1 MIKHRIILVDTK
13 SSNPNHYICIA
24 LHRALMKSPDVEIV
38 IKAELNDAVPLA
50 IENKCNLFLAFDG
63 EELNRAICLRLAAI
77 CNRSVLWVTEDPYEL
92 SVNVANSDMFDL
104 VFTNDSASVSAYG
117 EKGRH
122 LALAG
127 AKPFHFIP
135 VQNAGTPL
143 RYDVFFAGTAWPN
156 RVELIREML
165 GSNWADER
173 IKAKIALPT
182 NPHLPKVNLSLP
194 ASQLNWRTSP
204 VDFARFANSSVTT
217 LVLPRV
223 FSSSGQN
230 EFAETPPPRLFEAA
244 LAGTVQLV
252 QRKIEEAAKYFEPG
266 KEFIY
271 FENSKE
277 LIDSIKMLHA
287 DPQLRYDIAL
297 RAQNKALTQHCYENR
312 ASYILSE
319 LQKLP
324 TPSDTQIPPPP
335 LLNHVKPRLLFV
347 VHNVVANGNFGGVEA
362 YLHNISQVLR
372 ETYEIYFYSPSL
384 RKVSDALLLNEAG
397 IVVEALSFST
407 VLSPWQVTCQ
417 EREKAFASI
426 LNRYYISTVH
436 FHHLIGH
443 VPSLVELCKTL
454 GIPSVMT
461 FHDYYAICHRFTLLS
476 FKGNYCKPDEIS
488 PAQCDVCLWN
498 SHQILPGGQSTRR
511 AVWDQVLASSDSLI
525 FNTKGSQELIARIYP
540 SVSTHLN
547 THILP
552 VPTTPPTSSMREKV
566 KKLSS
571 PLKVAILGNFAN
583 HKGGDVISRVIP
595 LLEKCAI
602 EFHIF
607 GRVDGAYFWLNDHKA
622 FPQVFVHGGFD
633 PGQIPEDV
641 YSCHVSLHLSIW
653 PETYCLTLSEAWD
666 CGLVPIVSDIGALG
680 ERVTHGVDGIK
691 IPTDSE
697 GALFTVLHQFL
708 DTPSL
713 LSSLR
718 KSTANAPIMRPDT
731 HIAGLKAIYRTLTEN
746 RNYSIGMQKNSTLFS
761 LNQLRQPIADIWAI
775 SPASGGIVG
784 SRNYVSK
791 IRHLVTG
798 LSVHF
803 LDHWKRHG
811 IKSAVRVSIRYIS
824 RRL

>member
-1 MIKHRIILVDTK
+1 MTKHRIILVDTK

-24 LHRALMKSPDVEIV
+24 LHRALMNSPDVEVV
-38 IKAELNDAVPLA
+38 IKAELNEAVPLA
-50 IENKCNLFLAFDG
+50 VANKCNLFFAFDG

-77 CNRSVLWVTEDPYEL
+77 CTHSVLWVTEDPYEL
-92 SVNVANSDMFDL
+92 SVNVANSDMFNL
-104 VFTNDSASVSAYG
+104 IFTNDSASVSAYG
-117 EKGRH
+117 DKGRH

-135 VQNAGTPL
+135 VQSATMSL

-165 GSNWADER
+165 GSNWADEG

-204 VDFARFANSSVTT
+204 IDFARFANSSVAT

-252 QRKIEEAAKYFEPG
+252 QTKIEEAAEYFEPG

-271 FENSKE
+271 FEGAQD
-277 LIDSIKMLHA
+277 LIESVKKLRS
-287 DPQLRYDIAL
+287 DPELRYDIAV
-297 RAQNKALTQHCYENR
+297 RAQNKALAQHCYENR
-312 ASYILSE
+312 ASYVLSE

-324 TPSDTQIPPPP
+324 SASLTEIAQPIVVGQT
-335 LLNHVKPRLLFV
+335 KPRLLFV
-347 VHNVVANGNFGGVEA
+347 VHNVVANGNFGGVEV

-372 ETYEIYFYSPSL
+372 DTYEIYFYSPCMK
-384 RKVSDALLLNEAG
+384 KVSNALLLNETG
-397 IVVEALSFST
+397 EHIETFSFSA

-417 EREKAFASI
+417 EREKAFVSI
-426 LNRYYISTVH
+426 LNRYNISTVH

-443 VPSLVELCKTL
+443 VPSLVEVCKTL
-454 GIPSVMT
+454 GVPSVMT
-461 FHDYYAICHRFTLLS
+461 FHDYYAICHKFTLLS

-488 PAQCDVCLWN
+488 QSQCDVCLWN

-511 AVWDQVLASSDSLI
+511 AVWDQILASSDSLI
-525 FNTKGSQELIARIYP
+525 FNTKGSQELTERIYP
-540 SVSTHLN
+540 SVATHSN
-547 THILP
+547 INVLP
-552 VPTTPPTSSMREKV
+552 VPTLLQASARERSENSA
-566 KKLSS
+566 L
-571 PLKVAILGNFAN
+571 PLKVAILGNFAS

-595 LLEKCAI
+595 LLEKHAI

-607 GRVDGAYFWLNDHKA
+607 GRVDGGYFWLNDHKA
-622 FPQVFVHGGFD
+622 LPQVFVHGGFD
-633 PGQIPEDV
+633 PGQIPEEI
-641 YSCHVSLHLSIW
+641 YSCHVSLHTSIW

-680 ERVTHGVDGIK
+680 ERVTHGVNGIK
-691 IPTDSE
+691 IPADSE
-697 GALFTVLHQFL
+697 GALFTVLLQLKDNPALL
-708 DTPSL
+708 DNY
-713 LSSLR
+713 R
-718 KSTANAPIMRPDT
+718 NNAVNAPIARTDT
-731 HIAGLKAIYRTLTEN
+731 HIAGLNAIYRNLMSHK
-746 RNYSIGMQKNSTLFS
+746 NYCIETQRDLEPFS
-761 LNQLRQPIADIWAI
+761 LSQLQRPIAEVWAI
-775 SPASGGIVG
+775 SAASRGISGGKNHI
-784 SRNYVSK
+784 SR

-798 LSVHF
+798 LTAHF
-803 LDHWKRHG
+803 VDHWKRHG
-811 IKSAVRVSIRYIS
+811 IKSAVRISIRYIS